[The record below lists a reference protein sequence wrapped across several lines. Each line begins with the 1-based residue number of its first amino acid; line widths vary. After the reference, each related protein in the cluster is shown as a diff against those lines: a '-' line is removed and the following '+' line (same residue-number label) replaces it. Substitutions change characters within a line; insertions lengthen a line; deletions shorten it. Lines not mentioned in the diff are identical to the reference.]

1 MADAYLS
8 RGVSST
14 KDEVKAAV
22 SSQDQ
27 GLYPGSFCKIIADP
41 AGNKDWCAA
50 IHADGAGTKSAAA
63 YMMYRETG
71 NPEWFSG
78 IAQDSLVMNTDDLLA
93 IGSTGPF
100 YLSNTIGRNAHRIPG
115 EVLNSIISGYDTV
128 IAKMRES
135 GIEIIMTGGE
145 TADVGDLVQTVICDS
160 TVVTRMLRKKVI
172 SAANI
177 IPGLDIVGLSSTGQ
191 TTYEDAENSGI
202 SSNGLTAARHILLH
216 HDYVKKYPETF
227 SETIAENK
235 IYVGPYYLED
245 TLSGSSMSVGEAILS
260 PTRTYLPPVAEMLVS
275 HYEDILGI
283 IHCTGGGQVKCIDF
297 SSGIRYVK
305 DQLFAVPALFQAIL
319 NTGEVAEKEA
329 YQIFNM
335 GHRLEIYCRPE
346 ISAKLISIAD
356 NYNLKAQVIG
366 HTEACNP
373 AHNEVQ
379 IKEFHWHKHLGY

>member
-41 AGNKDWCAA
+41 AGYKDWCAA

-135 GIEIIMTGGE
+135 GIEIITTGGE

-227 SETIAENK
+227 SETIVENK

-245 TLSGSSMSVGEAILS
+245 TLSGSGMSVGEAILS

-346 ISAKLISIAD
+346 ISARLISIAD

-379 IKEFHWHKHLGY
+379 IKEFHWHKYLGY

>member
-1 MADAYLS
+1 MSDAYLS

-135 GIEIIMTGGE
+135 GIEIITTGGE

-227 SETIAENK
+227 SETIVENK

-245 TLSGSSMSVGEAILS
+245 TLSGSGMSVGEAILS

-346 ISAKLISIAD
+346 ISARLISIAD

-379 IKEFHWHKHLGY
+379 IKEFHWHKYLGY

>member
-1 MADAYLS
+1 MSDAYLS

>member
-1 MADAYLS
+1 MSDAYLS

-319 NTGEVAEKEA
+319 DTGEVAEKEA

>member
-1 MADAYLS
+1 MSDAYLS

-191 TTYEDAENSGI
+191 TTYEDTENSGI

>member
-1 MADAYLS
+1 MSDAYLS

-135 GIEIIMTGGE
+135 GIEIITTGGE

-227 SETIAENK
+227 SGTIAENK